1 MSSQKLFQ
9 QENRKAFLP
18 NCIFY
23 DLCYAETMQYNQSAS
38 IKSPQTRASMFRI
51 FSLLVFFASTMP
63 VLAMEK
69 AEEWSAS
76 AKQGWQLAYSG
87 DFPQAEQIL
96 AQAARAR
103 SLKAALFLAH
113 SYNHGTSVAGQNSE
127 NARIF
132 TTLVE
137 QLKEQKKA
145 EFISKEQRST
155 LWKRTPQQAA
165 QEGERAFTWYVEKI
179 ERKTQEKNSRIEAD
193 RYVRQHP
200 WYKEVVDFLAAQ
212 KHSPF
217 RSYRTNSFKTPT
229 VERAAEE
236 LAKLAATAE
245 KPSPQALDML
255 KTTVASYPKAADAYR
270 TILDALGRDYNR
282 PSVAARK
289 ELLGL
294 VHSWAC
300 ANKLEELKKIY
311 SSYIWNVYNRYDY
324 GNNLTQEE
332 KDELFNELIESLLAY
347 NTLDSAAASKL
358 AEHFTKRYT
367 EYLYRHTGSSDK
379 PLRLLATLKQINYE
393 SFEKHANEL
402 ISSDKLAAIL
412 QVLLQH
418 PETAAHYDKTLLSR
432 DMLIQKTL
440 ASAEVQKEPDHNAFA
455 AFINHGSAYHKEY
468 ELEILRA
475 LPLFCK
481 NASMY
486 RNVQPLFKSALP
498 ALREAVFHAYLH
510 CVVTTGTS
518 YDHYF
523 QHSLIDEL
531 VRENLDAL
539 TALDPNKN
547 YSECFYQQSKDNNND
562 YAIQKLFCKIAR
574 AQKPQ
579 TATLLGRILREYLE
593 AKDPKI
599 ETADQKALKAIVTAA
614 LRDAI
619 AGGSEVITLTRIQQ
633 ILNIAKETGFLDYLD
648 AGFLQE
654 LSRKTALSETTPL
667 AQRAEFLNNLIIQHL
682 SGKKLTTDVL
692 HAELAELR
700 KHILFFLTPSP
711 FRYWATTLFDALNPQ
726 QSYFEQFAAR
736 RVLIDIHE
744 QYADLPECPDGITR
758 IYPRLYRALRQR
770 YEQPKQPLVHETVE
784 SSFNR
789 PLFAPGNL
797 MYGYVAND
805 DGQYRGNG
813 YYYRLYACDKGTGLP
828 VWASPVRSAEKEY
841 SFGLCQGSLWALSS
855 VEEEKDE
862 NDQTVFASRFLEY
875 DPSNGDI
882 KNEFTVGIREKIKKV
897 FFCNLYG
904 KWIITDQALHIW
916 PHHAPFAI
924 HSIDLPA
931 DINTNFVECIGDQI
945 VFTSC
950 GSEDDAQ
957 IAVYNFDGKS
967 YRIETG
973 ASRFFPPD
981 VFGNQDMFFMA
992 PSAEKNASPRLLCFN
1007 AQDGRPLWEYALPT
1021 TLKKA
1026 VLSTDGTILYVLTEK
1041 ELLALTTSPETS
1053 GLNRLAFGFNRLLWQ
1068 TSIEDSNAFSIKEQI
1083 TDIQL
1088 SENGNTLY
1096 GLHDYNEGH
1105 LYQFDTKS
1113 GAKMYL
1119 YPVHEARG
1127 HDFVGFH
1134 NNKPYIRSYS
1144 Y

>member
-1 MSSQKLFQ
+1 
-9 QENRKAFLP
+9 
-18 NCIFY
+18 
-23 DLCYAETMQYNQSAS
+23 
-38 IKSPQTRASMFRI
+38 
-51 FSLLVFFASTMP
+51 
-63 VLAMEK
+63 MEK
-69 AEEWSAS
+69 AEEWSTS

-87 DFPQAEQIL
+87 DFVHAEQNL
-96 AQAARAR
+96 AQAARAG

-113 SYNHGTSVAGQNSE
+113 SYNHGTCVAGQNSE
-127 NARIF
+127 NAGIF
-132 TTLVE
+132 ATLVE

-155 LWKRTPQQAA
+155 LWKRTPEEAA
-165 QEGERAFTWYVEKI
+165 QEAERSFAWHMEKV
-179 ERKTQEKNSRIEAD
+179 ERKTQEKNSRIEAH

-200 WYKEVVDFLAAQ
+200 WYREVVDFLATQ

-236 LAKLAATAE
+236 LAKQVATVE
-245 KPSPQALDML
+245 KPSPQTLDIL
-255 KTTVASYPKAADAYR
+255 KTTVASYPKAADAYQ

-300 ANKLEELKKIY
+300 VNKTEELKKIY
-311 SSYIWNVYNRYDY
+311 SSYIWDVYNRYDY

-332 KDELFNELIESLLAY
+332 KDDLLNELNESLLAY
-347 NTLDSAAASKL
+347 NTLDSAAACKL

-367 EYLYRHTGSSDK
+367 KHLYRHTSSSDK
-379 PLRLLATLKQINYE
+379 PLRLLATLKLINYE

-402 ISSDKLAAIL
+402 LSSDKLAAIL
-412 QVLLQH
+412 QILVQH
-418 PETAAHYDKTLLSR
+418 PETAAHFDKTLISR

-440 ASAEVQKEPDHNAFA
+440 ASAEIQKEPNHDAFA
-455 AFINHGSAYHKEY
+455 AFIAHGATYHKDY

-481 NASMY
+481 DASMY
-486 RNVQPLFKSALP
+486 RNVQPLFKSSLP

-518 YDHYF
+518 FDRYF

-531 VRENLDAL
+531 VKENLDAL
-539 TALDPNKN
+539 TVLDPTKN

-562 YAIQKLFCKIAR
+562 YAIQKIFCKIAR
-574 AQKPQ
+574 EQKPQ
-579 TATLLGRILREYLE
+579 TATLRARILREYLE
-593 AKDPKI
+593 ASDPKS
-599 ETADQKALKAIVTAA
+599 ETADQKALKAIVTAS
-614 LRDAI
+614 LRGAI
-619 AGGSEVITLTRIQQ
+619 VTGSEVITLTRLQQ
-633 ILNIAKETGFLDYLD
+633 ILDAARETGFLEYID
-648 AGFLQE
+648 AEFLQE
-654 LSRKTALSETTPL
+654 FSHKAALSDITPL

-682 SGKKLTTDVL
+682 AGKNLTTDTL

-700 KHILFFLTPSP
+700 KHILWVLTPSP

-726 QSYFEQFAAR
+726 QSYFKQFAAR
-736 RVLIDIHE
+736 RALIDIHE
-744 QYADLPECPDGITR
+744 QHADLPECPDCITG

-805 DGQYRGNG
+805 DGNSRGNQN
-813 YYYRLYACDKGTGLP
+813 YYRLYACDKITGLP
-828 VWASPVRSAEKEY
+828 VWASPVQSAKNKY
-841 SFGLCQGSLWALSS
+841 PFGLCQGSLWALSS
-855 VEEEKDE
+855 VQEEKDE
-862 NDQTVFASRFLEY
+862 NGQTVFASKFIEY
-875 DPSNGDI
+875 DPLNGDI
-882 KNEFTVGIREKIKKV
+882 KNDYTLGIKEKIKKV

-904 KWIITDQALHIW
+904 KWIITDHALHIW

-931 DINTNFVECIGDQI
+931 DINSNFVECIGDRI

-950 GSEDDAQ
+950 GNEDHAQ
-957 IAVYNFDGKS
+957 IVVYNFDGKS

-981 VFGNQDMFFMA
+981 VFGNQDVLFMA
-992 PSAEKNASPRLLCFN
+992 PSAEKEASPRLLCFN
-1007 AQDGRPLWEYALPT
+1007 AQDGRPLWEYVLSS

-1026 VLSTDGTILYVLTEK
+1026 VLSPDGTILYVLTEK
-1041 ELLALTTSPETS
+1041 KLLALTTSAETS
-1053 GLNRLAFGFNRLLWQ
+1053 GLYSLVSGFKRLLWES
-1068 TSIEDSNAFSIKEQI
+1068 SIEDPNAFCIKEQI

-1088 SENGNTLY
+1088 SEDGNTLY

-1113 GAKMYL
+1113 GAKMHL

-1127 HDFVGFH
+1127 HDFVGLH